1 MKTIKLPCFNI
12 QVQIDE
18 KYLDRGNII
27 SNLHEKMDDGTG
39 VEKNLEYEAAIDA
52 VESLILAHACAG
64 VDIESQAYVK
74 GIEDSIEAISN
85 NLL

>member
-39 VEKNLEYEAAIDA
+39 IEYCNRKKRIFYYEI
-52 VESLILAHACAG
+52 
-64 VDIESQAYVK
+64 QR
-74 GIEDSIEAISN
+74 
-85 NLL
+85 